1 MQLFKRILLSL
12 FPDEMMKNNI
22 NPASMFISF
31 ISAKEFFSVINR
43 KIIENYKLNLFDISI
58 DPFEF
63 KIGFGNKQQFNP
75 KVIDAYYGYCSTAN
89 INGYRFF
96 NPANT
101 SNSIALISSIYTKDI
116 FSKYPKEYF
125 LNFIYSVY
133 LLSFVF
139 LARIKKFPQ
148 KTEQEKYNRFIDT
161 FLSFYK
167 FVLEQT
173 GKNID
178 QKAYSQIKKSLLGQI
193 DLFFLLFHY
202 YQNINGLL
210 QNDKVSDNEF
220 LEWIFYDELKNE
232 DKKTHILNFIK
243 THKEQS
249 EKSNFGSLEKSVLQY
264 ILPVDI
270 LLKYLFSENDIN
282 LVIDNIVSKIFDK
295 KILDPFIKNIRK
307 NPETLED
314 LLNYTLDYKN
324 FKKNF
329 FNGVQKYIVN
339 IFKNS
344 PNGTDEEI
352 EDFMSSIGEDIDNIE
367 SLKIP
372 ERIKKESRIMEKI
385 LNFYIT
391 YVGGLR
397 ISRGDN
403 FFIRM
408 FRKDLIKDILNTK
421 AGEEKD
427 TSINYYGSM
436 LYQYGKNVFY
446 YKYTTENLRLGKQKF
461 FLPYKSDSKKI
472 YSNLCILN
480 LFDEN
485 FISTIFQDIN
495 DKDIK
500 IYIKNQYIINDFK
513 KIFSKDISILVKK
526 NGDKFIDKTYGDL
539 SKLLNNPKSFIK
551 NLNKNLLKKDIYQ
564 IKESLYCLDF
574 WIFKDICTNLNKSNI
589 NLKNS
594 YSDTII
600 LGILASI
607 RETIFGFILIDRYFK
622 NKNIDNKI
630 LIDLYLSQIINI
642 DSKYKKVFENILKGM
657 IITYGEIIEKRIE
670 IDDNK
675 EILGLILDN
684 RMKFTDKKTTK
695 DIIKSIS
702 GEDIIRFKGL
712 LKNMYYYNKRYIIP
726 N

>member
-1 MQLFKRILLSL
+1 
-12 FPDEMMKNNI
+12 
-22 NPASMFISF
+22 MFISF

-63 KIGFGNKQQFNP
+63 KIWFWNKQQFNP
-75 KVIDAYYGYCSTAN
+75 KVIDAYYWYCSTAN
-89 INGYRFF
+89 INWYRFF

-173 GKNID
+173 WKNID
-178 QKAYSQIKKSLLGQI
+178 QKAYSQIKKSLLWQI

-202 YQNINGLL
+202 YQNINWLL

-249 EKSNFGSLEKSVLQY
+249 EKSNFWSLEKSVLQY

-329 FNGVQKYIVN
+329 FNWVQKYIVN

-344 PNGTDEEI
+344 PNWTDEEI

-391 YVGGLR
+391 YVWWLR
-397 ISRGDN
+397 ISRWDN

-421 AGEEKD
+421 AWEEKD
-427 TSINYYGSM
+427 TSINYYWSM
-436 LYQYGKNVFY
+436 LYQYWKNVFY
-446 YKYTTENLRLGKQKF
+446 YKYTTENLRLWKQKF

-526 NGDKFIDKTYGDL
+526 NWDKFIDKTYWDL

-607 RETIFGFILIDRYFK
+607 RETIFWFILIDRYFK

-642 DSKYKKVFENILKGM
+642 DSKYKKVFENILKWM
-657 IITYGEIIEKRIE
+657 IITYWEIIEKRIE

-675 EILGLILDN
+675 EILWLILDN

-702 GEDIIRFKGL
+702 WEDIIRFKWL